1 MDQPRY
7 QPEVSISTEPS
18 VVSGY
23 TNTYYGKAAATESS
37 LIGKNMCNIS
47 EIRRSGSALNTHHG
61 LDDHTTRDVSQ
72 YVPLD
77 QQHKDSNGNLGSKAA
92 FVLKHMS
99 FSNLGADLDQSSKD
113 YNGTDKDLS

>member
-18 VVSGY
+18 VLSGY
-23 TNTYYGKAAATESS
+23 TSTYYGKATATESS

-61 LDDHTTRDVSQ
+61 LDEHTTRDASQ
-72 YVPLD
+72 YAPHD
-77 QQHKDSNGNLGSKAA
+77 
-92 FVLKHMS
+92 
-99 FSNLGADLDQSSKD
+99 
-113 YNGTDKDLS
+113 